1 MEEMQVPPLGGED
14 PLEKEMATHSSIL
27 TWRIP
32 WTDEPGRGSKRVGH
46 DLVTEHDQKSTK
58 SVDSPWPMRSC
69 WPVYSLYPHYLC
81 SLFLINSL
89 PSAVLRVWIF
99 FSNPRSESHNV
110 AVMTV
115 QAV

>member
-1 MEEMQVPPLGGED
+1 M
-14 PLEKEMATHSSIL
+14 
-27 TWRIP
+27 
-32 WTDEPGRGSKRVGH
+32 
-46 DLVTEHDQKSTK
+46 
-58 SVDSPWPMRSC
+58 
-69 WPVYSLYPHYLC
+69 YSLYPHYLC